1 MPFDVN
7 VQKAL
12 KGQVVQEAQKLTNR
26 ELREKSLLSL
36 ARRFKPHATRA
47 LKTMVSL
54 VEDPNT
60 PPNVKYNASKFILE
74 FSKELNKE
82 LYLDKYDDNEG
93 QQIQEVESAPVFS
106 LVMQK
111 PANGS

>member
-1 MPFDVN
+1 MPFDAN

-36 ARRFKPHATRA
+36 ARKFKPHQAKA
-47 LKTMVSL
+47 LKTMIAL
-54 VEDPNT
+54 VEDKDT
-60 PPNVKYNASKFILE
+60 PPNVKYNAAKFVLE

-82 LYLDKYDDNEG
+82 LYLDKYDEDEG
-93 QQIQEVESAPVFS
+93 NVIQEVESAPVFS
-106 LVMQK
+106 LKMIRSE
-111 PANGS
+111 GES